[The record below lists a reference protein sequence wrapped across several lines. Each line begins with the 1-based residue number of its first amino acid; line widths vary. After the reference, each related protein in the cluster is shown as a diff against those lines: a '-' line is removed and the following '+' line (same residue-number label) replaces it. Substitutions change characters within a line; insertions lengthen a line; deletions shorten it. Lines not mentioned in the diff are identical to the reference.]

1 MEAAAPLALFSRGI
15 ALVTVGEPLVQVL
28 SSEDLCPSWSPE
40 LNLVFTWPLALA
52 VCCFFH

>member
-52 VCCFFH
+52 VCCSFH